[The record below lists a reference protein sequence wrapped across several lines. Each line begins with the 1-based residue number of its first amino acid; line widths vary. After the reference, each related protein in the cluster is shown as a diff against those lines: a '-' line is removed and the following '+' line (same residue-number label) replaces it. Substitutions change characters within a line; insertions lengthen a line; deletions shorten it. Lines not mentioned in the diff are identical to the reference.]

1 MVILH
6 INVMKAKG
14 QFVWMD
20 DSGLWT
26 LDPDWILNP
35 GPWTYTG
42 NCLKP
47 LVSLRYTPLHSV

>member
-20 DSGLWT
+20 DSGPWT
-26 LDPDWILNP
+26 LDLEP

-42 NCLKP
+42 NFLKP
-47 LVSLRYTPLHSV
+47 LVSLRYTPQHSV